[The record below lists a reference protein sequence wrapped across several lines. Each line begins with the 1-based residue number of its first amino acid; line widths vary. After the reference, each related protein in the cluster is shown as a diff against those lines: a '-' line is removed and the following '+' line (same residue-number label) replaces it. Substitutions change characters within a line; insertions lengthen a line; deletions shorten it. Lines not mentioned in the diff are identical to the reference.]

1 MMQWLTMGGYWMY
14 VWPSYLLTF
23 LVLVLN
29 VGFAQ
34 RSAQRARQEALRRSQ
49 SAAVQQGRS

>member
-1 MMQWLTMGGYWMY
+1 MMHWLAMGGYWPY

-29 VGFAQ
+29 VGLAQ
-34 RSAQRARQEALRRSQ
+34 RSAQRARLDALRRAQ
-49 SAAVQQGRS
+49 SPAAQQGRP